1 MFPRLIDRMEKKKV
15 QILAPLVAVV
25 CLLAFVAF
33 EGCERKPDEAV
44 PQGRGGNASNQVY
57 VSRTEDPA
65 YSKALKDQVAQQKRT
80 AMALAKIKRQMD
92 DLKERARAK
101 LGKDATEEQ
110 IKAELDGN
118 PAKYAGWK
126 LLVDAYAKANAKME
140 KELADVR
147 GIVRR
152 RIEKEAADQKAVAEG
167 KATAVPV
174 ASK

>member
-1 MFPRLIDRMEKKKV
+1 MIKCLSASGYPVFSRLIDRMGKRKV
-15 QILAPLVAVV
+15 QILAPLAAVA
-25 CLLAFVAF
+25 CLLAFAAF
-33 EGCERKPDEAV
+33 EGCERKP
-44 PQGRGGNASNQVY
+44 QVY
-57 VSRTEDPA
+57 VSRTSDPA
-65 YSKALKDQVAQQKRT
+65 YVKELKDQAAQQRRT

-152 RIEKEAADQKAVAEG
+152 RIEKEAADQRAVAEG

-174 ASK
+174 ASE

>member
-33 EGCERKPDEAV
+33 EGCERKPDESV
-44 PQGRGGNASNQVY
+44 PQGSGGNAS
-57 VSRTEDPA
+57 EDPA

>member
-33 EGCERKPDEAV
+33 EGCERKPDESV
-44 PQGRGGNASNQVY
+44 LQGSGGNASNQVY

-140 KELADVR
+140 KEFADVR

>member
-1 MFPRLIDRMEKKKV
+1 MEKKKE

-25 CLLAFVAF
+25 FLLAFAAF
-33 EGCERKPDEAV
+33 DGCERKPDEAV
-44 PQGRGGNASNQVY
+44 PQGSGGNASNQVY
-57 VSRTEDPA
+57 VSRVDDPA
-65 YSKALKDQVAQQKRT
+65 YRKALKDEVARQKRT

-92 DLKERARAK
+92 DLKERARVK

-152 RIEKEAADQKAVAEG
+152 RILKEAADQKAVAEG

>member
-1 MFPRLIDRMEKKKV
+1 
-15 QILAPLVAVV
+15 
-25 CLLAFVAF
+25 
-33 EGCERKPDEAV
+33 
-44 PQGRGGNASNQVY
+44 
-57 VSRTEDPA
+57 
-65 YSKALKDQVAQQKRT
+65 
-80 AMALAKIKRQMD
+80 MALAKIKRQMD